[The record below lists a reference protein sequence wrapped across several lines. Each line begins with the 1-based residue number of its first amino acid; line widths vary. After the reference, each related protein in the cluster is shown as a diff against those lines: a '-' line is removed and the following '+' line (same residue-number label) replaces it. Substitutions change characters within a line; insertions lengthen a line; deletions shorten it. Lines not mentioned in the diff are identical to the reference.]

1 MRPVERGAAPRDE
14 RDVAKV
20 FAAYG
25 DARDDLLARLG
36 SFCSYCE
43 MRIENAP
50 NVEHV
55 SPKSRD
61 AERERDWDNLLLA
74 CNHCNPTKGSVKRR
88 LDDHL
93 WPDRDNTARAFRYDE
108 SGRMEPVEGL
118 PEGVRLRAL
127 RTRNMVGLDPRDAT
141 SANLRRLKHRRDAWT
156 MATTNRARLRAAPDP
171 LFGAALREVLVDL
184 ARRCGY
190 WSIWMTVFA
199 DDPDMRR
206 RLIEGFKGTSAACFD
221 TATTPIARP
230 GGAL

>member
-1 MRPVERGAAPRDE
+1 MRPVERGGVPRD
-14 RDVAKV
+14 DQGVAKV

-61 AERERDWDNLLLA
+61 AERERDWNNLLLA
-74 CNHCNPTKGSVKRR
+74 CNHCNPTKGSGKRH

-93 WPDRDNTARAFRYDE
+93 WPDRDTARAFRYDE
-108 SGRMEPVEGL
+108 SGRVEPVEGL
-118 PEGVRLRAL
+118 PEDTQRRAL
-127 RTRNMVGLDPRDAT
+127 LTRNMIGLDPRKPTEA
-141 SANLRRLKHRRDAWT
+141 SLRRFKHRQDAWT
-156 MATTNRARLRAAPDP
+156 IATNSRERLRAHSS
-171 LFGAALREVLVDL
+171 AALRDTIVDL
-184 ARRCGY
+184 ARSRGY

-206 RLIEGFKGTSAACFD
+206 RLIAGFRGTSAACFD
-221 TATTPIARP
+221 PATAPVARP
-230 GGAL
+230 GGVL